1 MRKMILCTMVMLV
14 LNVKGASEMIDG
26 IKWEYYINGD
36 GFAMLSSPW
45 SGWYDSSIPPSTLGD
60 ITIPSKFGGCALVEI
75 GQYSFKEC
83 DKLSSVVIPDG
94 VTNINYHAFEHC
106 TLMTNVV
113 MSKNLVNIG
122 TGAFQGCSSL
132 KDMHIPD
139 SVKIIGT
146 ESFYGCNSIT
156 NVVVGT
162 GVSEIGE
169 RAFSGCSSIERLS
182 FVNNGKII
190 FRNGAFEC
198 SALEGVYISNLQ
210 AWCVSSFECQYLSR
224 SANPLYYAKKLYL
237 NGVIVTDLQIP
248 NDVEAIGSYVFYN
261 CDSLTSVVISDG
273 VKCIYTEA
281 FGDCSS
287 LEEVYIPNSVRSIYP
302 AVFANCGSIKNITI
316 PQVLCK
322 SKLSDCFPS
331 YQSITNVVVADGV
344 TTIGTNCFKNCKS
357 MKTLRIPSTV
367 RYIEEGALYG
377 CEGLEKIIF
386 EGDAPYVGED
396 VFIGTSRRMEIC
408 VAKGSIGWNGTAS
421 AELPEFW
428 NGYVISHLSNSGD
441 SGSGSGSGDEGLGGG
456 SSGGEIAVVD
466 ARYDLA
472 DDVADRAIA
481 NVEIDGDATID
492 SFVLKDGKVYDSVVR
507 IVNTSA
513 SKAKISLP
521 GGFIYEKFKGTKPL
535 EIPATSTNL
544 LTITRTKGDTFL
556 LSREELVLEVQE

>member
-1 MRKMILCTMVMLV
+1 
-14 LNVKGASEMIDG
+14 
-26 IKWEYYINGD
+26 
-36 GFAMLSSPW
+36 MLSSPW

-210 AWCVSSFECQYLSR
+210 AWCVSSFECQYSSR

-273 VKCIYTEA
+273 VQCIYTEA

-302 AVFANCGSIKNITI
+302 AVFARCGSIKNITI

-396 VFIGTSRRMEIC
+396 VFIGTPRRMEIC
-408 VAKGSIGWNGTAS
+408 VTNGSVGWKGGVST
-421 AELPEFW
+421 ELPEAW
-428 NGYVISHLSNSGD
+428 PIGDATARGIVYDGNGGA
-441 SGSGSGSGDEGLGGG
+441 GSGGNGDVGVINPFDPRYGL
-456 SSGGEIAVVD
+456 SAQPQ
-466 ARYDLA
+466 
-472 DDVADRAIA
+472 DRAIA
-481 NVEIDGDATID
+481 SVYIDGDAMMD
-492 SFVLKDGKVYDSVVR
+492 EFVLTDGKVYDTVLR
-507 IVNTSA
+507 IVNRSSA
-513 SKAKISLP
+513 PAKLTLP
-521 GGFIYEKFKGTKPL
+521 DGYFYEKFHGTKPL
-535 EIPATSTNL
+535 IIPASSTNL
-544 LTITRTKGDTFL
+544 LTITRTEDKTFL
-556 LSREELVLEVQE
+556 VTREKLVSER

>member
-1 MRKMILCTMVMLV
+1 
-14 LNVKGASEMIDG
+14 
-26 IKWEYYINGD
+26 
-36 GFAMLSSPW
+36 
-45 SGWYDSSIPPSTLGD
+45 
-60 ITIPSKFGGCALVEI
+60 
-75 GQYSFKEC
+75 
-83 DKLSSVVIPDG
+83 
-94 VTNINYHAFEHC
+94 
-106 TLMTNVV
+106 MTNVV

-210 AWCVSSFECQYLSR
+210 AWCVSSFECQYSSR

-248 NDVEAIGSYVFYN
+248 NDVEEIGSYVFYN

-302 AVFANCGSIKNITI
+302 AVFARCGSIKNITI

-396 VFIGTSRRMEIC
+396 VFIGTPRRMEIC
-408 VAKGSIGWNGTAS
+408 VTNGSVGWKGGVST
-421 AELPEFW
+421 ELPEAW
-428 NGYVISHLSNSGD
+428 PIGD
-441 SGSGSGSGDEGLGGG
+441 ATARGIKYSGSNDSSEGGG
-456 SSGGEIAVVD
+456 SSGGESAIVD

-481 NVEIDGDATID
+481 NVEIDGDAAID

-513 SKAKISLP
+513 SAAKISLP
-521 GGFIYEKFKGTKPL
+521 VGFLYEKFKGTKPL
-535 EIPATSTNL
+535 EIPASSTNL